1 MADKT
6 ILTLYEEV
14 VQATYDYLGPAADR
28 FVARQIKS
36 HLDKDPE
43 DLQKEDLQDLIVWI
57 NLAMN
62 LLVDD
67 QRLVDYYIADLR
79 NLAKGA
85 NK

>member
-1 MADKT
+1 MMNKIT
-6 ILTLYEEV
+6 LTLYEEV

-36 HLDKDPE
+36 HLNKDPA
-43 DLQKEDLQDLIVWI
+43 DLRKKDLQDLIVWI

-67 QRLVDYYIADLR
+67 RQLVDDYIGDLQK
-79 NLAKGA
+79 LAKGRRR
-85 NK
+85 